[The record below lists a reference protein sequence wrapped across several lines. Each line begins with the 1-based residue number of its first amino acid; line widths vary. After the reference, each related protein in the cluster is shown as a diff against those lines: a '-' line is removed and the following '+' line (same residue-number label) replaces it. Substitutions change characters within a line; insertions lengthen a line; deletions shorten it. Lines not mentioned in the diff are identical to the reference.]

1 MKHLHY
7 IYCVLIIIA
16 MFLSTGCINSGQYK
30 GIPQSAVVKTESNE
44 YVIFSDSIGCD
55 SLGRTQS
62 EVWLWDKKQ
71 QTESK
76 WGGYISCRIDRATII
91 SVSPL
96 IVFTEEYYNPG
107 YNCSI
112 INTEK
117 DSLISFSCD
126 EGLLCTTPDE
136 GLIVVGNKGFYG
148 FGGTYTI
155 LVVMNHEGKVI
166 QEIPL
171 KAKTDVPIDIE
182 REWEEKY
189 PNAKI
194 SDFQRVVENHP
205 GADEDEIRRFGDI
218 ELGAYKK
225 NTRP

>member
-1 MKHLHY
+1 MKHIHY
-7 IYCVLIIIA
+7 IYGVLLTA
-16 MFLSTGCINSGQYK
+16 VVLLLAACSGSWPYI
-30 GIPQSAVVKTESNE
+30 GIPESAVVKAESDD
-44 YVIFSDSIGCD
+44 YVILSDSIGCD
-55 SLGRTQS
+55 SVGRTLS
-62 EVWLWDKKQ
+62 EVWFWDKKQ
-71 QTESK
+71 LTGSK
-76 WGGYISCRIDRATII
+76 WEGNVLGKIDKATIL

-107 YNCSI
+107 FNCSI

-126 EGLLCTTPDE
+126 EGLLCTTLDE

-155 LVVMNHEGKVI
+155 LVVMNLEGKVI

-171 KAKTDVPIDIE
+171 NAQTDVPFDIE
-182 REWEEKY
+182 MEWEEKY

-194 SDFQRVVENHP
+194 SDFQRVVEEHP
-205 GADEDEIRRFGDI
+205 DADDDELR
-218 ELGAYKK
+218 ELDKTKLAVFQ
-225 NTRP
+225 